1 MRLVNSP
8 GIRKMGR
15 AAAGPARQTG
25 HARGRGDLA
34 GPEVRAARWKRLIE
48 FGDVDLVGVCTAGE
62 PRAGAGTGSVR
73 TRVTPGA
80 TGAG

>member
-1 MRLVNSP
+1 MRLVDSP

-15 AAAGPARQTG
+15 AAAGRTRQTG
-25 HARGRGDLA
+25 HARGRGDLP
-34 GPEVRAARWKRLIE
+34 GPEVPATRWKRLIE
-48 FGDVDLVGVCTAGE
+48 FGDVDLVGVCTPAE
-62 PRAGAGTGSVR
+62 PHAGAGSVR

>member
-15 AAAGPARQTG
+15 AAAVLTRQTG
-25 HARGRGDLA
+25 HARRRGDPV
-34 GPEVRAARWKRLIE
+34 GPEVPATKWKRLIE
-48 FGDVDLVGVCTAGE
+48 FGDVDLVGVCTTGAPHTG
-62 PRAGAGTGSVR
+62 AGAGSVR
-73 TRVTPGA
+73 TRVTSGA